1 MAAAPVYST
10 RFKVVAALVIT
21 VAAAAFVTAY
31 LATQQGSDDPVVSS
45 GAASE
50 AVESLIPDRGAQVPQ
65 QQPTIGV
72 DLAGGWDA
80 ALAVNG
86 VEIPDDELDVT
97 PELSLV
103 QFTPA
108 DGRAVEQFRPGRNCV
123 EATIWP
129 LSAGR
134 DGEETRTVGWC
145 FDVV

>member
-10 RFKVVAALVIT
+10 RFKLVAALVLT
-21 VAAAAFVTAY
+21 VAIAAFVTAY
-31 LATQQGSDDPVVSS
+31 LATQQGDDDPVVSS

-50 AVESLIPDRGAQVPQ
+50 AVENLIPDRGDQVPQ
-65 QQPTIGV
+65 QQTVGV
-72 DLAGGWDA
+72 DLAGGWNA

-86 VEIPDDELDVT
+86 VEIPDGELDVT

-108 DGRAVEQFRPGRNCV
+108 DGRTVEQFQPGRNCV

-129 LSAGR
+129 LSEGR
-134 DGEETRTVGWC
+134 GGEETRTVGWC